1 MQFYMLNYTTDNWQ
15 LQLQMHIAQQKVTV
29 IQQNVTQPR
38 ECRVLADN
46 KTYIHTLRYD
56 SIIS

>member
-1 MQFYMLNYTTDNWQ
+1 MQFYMLNFNTDNWQ
-15 LQLQMHIAQQKVTV
+15 LQLQSFTDANIAQLKVIGLV

-46 KTYIHTLRYD
+46 KT
-56 SIIS
+56 